1 MTERANIKVDRETF
15 ERHNQFRDMLG
26 VTWAEYLERARRT
39 EETDIEAVVR
49 QVVRDEL
56 EQRDDEARSCARC
69 DKASS
74 NLRPHPEDPRKTDST
89 RMVCPRCHETLS
101 AR

>member
-39 EETDIEAVVR
+39 EETDIEAVIR
-49 QVVRDEL
+49 QVVRQEM
-56 EQRDDEARSCARC
+56 EQYYPDGRTCGHC
-69 DKASS
+69 DRESTK
-74 NLRPHPEDPRKTDST
+74 LRPHPDNDS
-89 RMVCPRCHETLS
+89 MLVCLGCHNRLLG
-101 AR
+101 